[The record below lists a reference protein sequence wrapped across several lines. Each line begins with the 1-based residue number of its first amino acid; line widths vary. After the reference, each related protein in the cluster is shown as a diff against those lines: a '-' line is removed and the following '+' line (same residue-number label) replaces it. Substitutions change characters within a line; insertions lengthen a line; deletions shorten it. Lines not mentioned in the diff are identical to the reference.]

1 MSDDTQRC
9 ELCGRFVPRSLIT
22 KHHLTPKEK
31 GGTHGDKSPLCKPCH
46 KMVHATWGNADLA
59 KKFAG
64 IEQLR
69 LAEELQPFLQCGSA
83 NSGRT
88 VTLRWRCRTTT
99 RDPSGSG
106 RKADDGRGDSRPRR
120 G

>member
-9 ELCGRFVPRSLIT
+9 ELCGRFVPRRLIT

-31 GGTHGDKSPLCKPCH
+31 GGTHGDKSPMCKPCH

-69 LAEELQPFLQCGSA
+69 LAEELQPFLKWVRKQRPDRNFAVAMSNEHPGSK
-83 NSGRT
+83 RQ
-88 VTLRWRCRTTT
+88 RM
-99 RDPSGSG
+99 
-106 RKADDGRGDSRPRR
+106 KSRRR
-120 G
+120 SR